1 MELIKALLQRDPE
14 RRPSMKQ
21 ARDQFDWLKP
31 DKEEVQSQYF
41 WNRCYSSV
49 QEESKKME
57 MPMNF
62 TPT

>member
-21 ARDQFDWLKP
+21 AREQFEWLQP

-41 WNRCYSSV
+41 WNRCYSSD

-62 TPT
+62 TST